1 MEETNKD
8 ISAEAEKKEYISSAR
23 GCCFVDTAHPSNP
36 TVNQQNCCK
45 LSTFNWLADYT
56 DPISSKINV
65 TEIRF
70 KNGRKGFYTI
80 PDEMTLKEGELVAV
94 EAQPGHDIGI
104 VSLIGDAV
112 HLQMKRKGVDPAK
125 AELFKVYR
133 HARAS
138 DIEKWF
144 DAMKLEDT
152 IMHKTRVFAIDLGL
166 QMKINDVEYQGDK
179 TKAIFYYTADER
191 VDFRQLIKKLAES
204 FRIRI
209 EMKQI
214 GVRQEAAK
222 LGGIGPCGRELCCAS
237 WMSKFSSVSTNSA
250 RVQQLSLNPQKLAG
264 QCGKLKCCLNYEV
277 DSYVDAL
284 KEFPDQRTVLKTKK
298 GTASFVKTDVFKR
311 LMWYSYDEEGG
322 SLLALPIDEIK
333 KIVKLNKKGKLV
345 DELEPYAE
353 DQEQKADINDK
364 DDDFHVASYQ

>member
-1 MEETNKD
+1 MEETTKD

-45 LSTFNWLADYT
+45 LSTFNWLRDYSDT
-56 DPISSKINV
+56 ITSKINIA
-65 TEIRF
+65 EIRF
-70 KNGRKGFYTI
+70 KNGRKGFFSFQQ
-80 PDEMTLKEGELVAV
+80 EMTLKEGELVAV

-112 HLQMKRKGVDPAK
+112 NLQMKRKGVNP
-125 AELFKVYR
+125 ETTEFNKVYR
-133 HARAS
+133 HARS
-138 DIEKWF
+138 TDIEKWF
-144 DAMKLEDT
+144 DAMKMEDT
-152 IMHKTRVFAIDLGL
+152 IMHKTRVFAIDFGL

-179 TKAIFYYTADER
+179 TKAIFYYTAEER
-191 VDFRQLIKKLAES
+191 VDFRQLIKKLAEA

-237 WMSKFSSVSTNSA
+237 WMSSFSSVSTNSA

-264 QCGKLKCCLNYEV
+264 QCGKLKCCLNYEL
-277 DSYVDAL
+277 DSYTDAL
-284 KEFPDQRTVLKTKK
+284 KEFPDTKTILKTKK
-298 GTASFVKTDVFKR
+298 GTASYYKTDVFKK

-322 SLLALPIDEIK
+322 SLLAIPLDEIK
-333 KIVKLNKKGKLV
+333 KIVQLNKKGKLV
-345 DELEPYAE
+345 DDLETYAE
-353 DQEQKADINDK
+353 DQEQKSSGET

>member
-1 MEETNKD
+1 MD
-8 ISAEAEKKEYISSAR
+8 
-23 GCCFVDTAHPSNP
+23 
-36 TVNQQNCCK
+36 
-45 LSTFNWLADYT
+45 
-56 DPISSKINV
+56 
-65 TEIRF
+65 
-70 KNGRKGFYTI
+70 
-80 PDEMTLKEGELVAV
+80 
-94 EAQPGHDIGI
+94 
-104 VSLIGDAV
+104 
-112 HLQMKRKGVDPAK
+112 
-125 AELFKVYR
+125 
-133 HARAS
+133 
-138 DIEKWF
+138 
-144 DAMKLEDT
+144 
-152 IMHKTRVFAIDLGL
+152 KTRVFAIDLGL

-345 DELEPYAE
+345 DELEPFAQ
-353 DQEQKADINDK
+353 DQEQKSDSSDK